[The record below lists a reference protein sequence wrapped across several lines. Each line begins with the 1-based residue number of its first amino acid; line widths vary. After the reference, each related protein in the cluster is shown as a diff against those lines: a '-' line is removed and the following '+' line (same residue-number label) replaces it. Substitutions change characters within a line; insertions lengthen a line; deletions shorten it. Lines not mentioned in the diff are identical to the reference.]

1 MMDMEEKTAWNIIQL
16 FNNNPNPTE
25 DDIFEFTEAAEYLVR
40 QSDTE
45 AMVELGDYYYGI
57 QNYDLAYTYYQMA
70 ADLEDEDGYLGLG
83 YIFYYGRLGAVDY
96 EKAFEAFSKAAN
108 LGNVKAA
115 YKVADMYKNGFFVK
129 KSYTTYKTMI
139 QKLYSKAKRYQYVG
153 QPYPE
158 IALRLAEIREIDG
171 KKKDAVN
178 LYFNARRFL
187 DQRLKWDCFFGNLE
201 IMKDLVSR
209 IYTLIRF
216 DEENFSFY
224 DLYYLSNK
232 PCTVLFRYGKNLHVV
247 NCIEENGHIVIQFDD
262 AWFEDI
268 DSLMERGKINNR
280 RLTEI
285 QDRFYSFEVEYHGT
299 D

>member
-1 MMDMEEKTAWNIIQL
+1 MVDMEEKTAWDIIQL

-45 AMVELGDYYYGI
+45 AMIELGGYYYGI

-70 ADLEDEDGYLGLG
+70 ADLEDENGYLGLG
-83 YIFYYGRLGAVDY
+83 YIFYYGRLGAPDY
-96 EKAFEAFSKAAN
+96 EKAFEAFTKAAD
-108 LGNVKAA
+108 LGNVNAS
-115 YKVADMYKNGFFVK
+115 YKIADMYKNGYYVK
-129 KSYTTYKTMI
+129 KSYITYKTMI

-158 IALRLAEIREIDG
+158 IALRLAEIREKDG

-178 LYFNARRFL
+178 LYFSARRFL

-201 IMKDLVSR
+201 IMKDLVQR
-209 IYTLIRF
+209 IYSLIRF

-224 DLYYLSNK
+224 DLYYLCNK
-232 PCTVLFRYGKNLHVV
+232 PCTVLFRYGKGLHVV
-247 NCIEENGHIVIQFDD
+247 SFIEETGNIVIQFDD
-262 AWFEDI
+262 TWFEDI
-268 DSLMERGKINNR
+268 DSFMERAKINNR

-285 QDRFYSFEVEYHGT
+285 QERFYSFEVEYHGT